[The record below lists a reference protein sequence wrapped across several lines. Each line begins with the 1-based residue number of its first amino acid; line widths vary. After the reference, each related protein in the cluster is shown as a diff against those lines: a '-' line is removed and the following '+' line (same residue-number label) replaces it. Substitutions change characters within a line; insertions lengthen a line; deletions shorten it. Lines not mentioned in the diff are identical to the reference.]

1 MLDLVNPVRAGR
13 RSVGSGWEAGFDEAG
28 RAGTRQHGGL
38 HRRSRPRIRVLYSR
52 PFASRLVAAVCGR
65 SFGAGGA
72 ILNELNSCERSS
84 SRFRSFGLPTSR
96 SGCSELRMARA
107 NWLDMTMPLSC
118 WACWGAAWVAIAANR
133 TRGPGNRAAAE
144 LLAIVLQNLSEFQP
158 ASRQ

>member
-1 MLDLVNPVRAGR
+1 MGAP
-13 RSVGSGWEAGFDEAG
+13 SGPLRMDGYARFDEVVAG
-28 RAGTRQHGGL
+28 VGQGVAAAVAHHVRMDRKRHFG
-38 HRRSRPRIRVLYSR
+38 
-52 PFASRLVAAVCGR
+52 ASPDPTRLVAAVCGR

-158 ASRQ
+158 PSRQ